1 MNLRILKFAMIIAFL
16 SSSFCLAGNQETI
29 KFSGKSYQKDSITGS
44 GITFT
49 KINEQEVKNLALL
62 GKVWGFLKYHHPEI
76 GSGNYNWDKELFKI
90 LEETKSASTNK
101 ERDQLLL
108 DWINSFGEIKENKT
122 KDTEDDAY
130 LKPDREWITTEISSA
145 ELQNKLLEIYEN
157 RISSSKMHYVDYASK
172 SVKNPAFINEEAY
185 ENIPYPDTGIRL
197 VGLFR
202 YWNIIHYFYPY
213 KDIIEKNWNIIL
225 AEYIPQFVETK
236 NELEYEKVFLKLIA
250 EVKDTHANLAGET
263 NEISKELGTYF
274 PPVHLRFIN
283 DQLVI
288 DDIYESE
295 KIDQLPVK
303 VGDVITK
310 INGKKVSAI
319 VEEKIPYSPASNQAT
334 RLRNIS
340 YLILR
345 NTESSSNIQIKN
357 ENGLKEVEL
366 PLFKYD
372 DLDFYL
378 LFRESSETKSY
389 KILED
394 NIGYID
400 LGIIKQKEISDIKKE
415 LIDTKGIVVDIRNY
429 PNDFV
434 VYSLGR
440 FLVPKRNSFV
450 KFTTMNLNNP
460 GEFNFDRSKK
470 LGSNKKSAYQ
480 GKVVLL
486 VDERTQSQ
494 AEFTAMG
501 FQAAPNTTVIGST
514 TAGADGNYSRII
526 LPGGLATGISGI
538 GVFYP
543 DGSPT
548 QRIGIVPDIE
558 IKPSVEGIRNGK
570 DELLEKAIE
579 VINK

>member
-1 MNLRILKFAMIIAFL
+1 MIIAL
-16 SSSFCLAGNQETI
+16 LNSSFCLAGNQKTI
-29 KFSGKSYQKDSITGS
+29 KFSAKSYQKDSITGS

-76 GSGNYNWDKELFKI
+76 ASGNYNWDNELFKI

-101 ERDQLLL
+101 ERDQILL
-108 DWINSFGEIKENKT
+108 DWINSFGEIKKKKT
-122 KDTEDDAY
+122 NDTEDDAY
-130 LKPDREWITTEISSA
+130 LKPDHEWITTEISSA

-202 YWNIIHYFYPY
+202 YWNVIHYFYPY
-213 KDIIEKNWNIIL
+213 KDIIDKNWNIIL
-225 AEYIPQFVETK
+225 AEYISQFVETK
-236 NELEYEKVFLKLIA
+236 SELEYEKVFLKLIA
-250 EVKDTHANLAGET
+250 EVKDTHANLAGES

-295 KIDQLPVK
+295 KINQLPVK

-372 DLDFYL
+372 DLNFYL
-378 LFRESSETKSY
+378 LFRQSSETKSY

-548 QRIGIVPDIE
+548 QRIGIVPDID

-579 VINK
+579 VIKN

>member
-1 MNLRILKFAMIIAFL
+1 MNLRILKFAMIIAL
-16 SSSFCLAGNQETI
+16 LNSSFCLAGNQKTI
-29 KFSGKSYQKDSITGS
+29 KFSAKSYQKDSITGS

-76 GSGNYNWDKELFKI
+76 ASGKYNWDNELFQVLK
-90 LEETKSASTNK
+90 ETKSASTNK
-101 ERDQLLL
+101 ERDQILL
-108 DWINSFGEIKENKT
+108 DWINSYGEIKKNKT
-122 KDTEDDAY
+122 KETADDAY
-130 LKPDREWITTEISSA
+130 LKPDHKWITTAITSA

-213 KDIIEKNWNIIL
+213 KDIIDKNWNIIL

-250 EVKDTHANLAGET
+250 EVKDTHANLSGET

-310 INGKKVSAI
+310 INGKKISEI

-415 LIDTKGIVVDIRNY
+415 LINTKGIVVDIRNY

-501 FQAAPNTTVIGST
+501 FQASPNTTVIGST

-548 QRIGIVPDIE
+548 QRIGILPDIE

>member
-1 MNLRILKFAMIIAFL
+1 MNLRILKFAMIIAL
-16 SSSFCLAGNQETI
+16 LNSSLCLAGKQNTI
-29 KFSGKSYQKDSITGS
+29 KFSAKSYQKDSITGS
-44 GITFT
+44 GISFS
-49 KINEQEVKNLALL
+49 KINEQEVENLALL
-62 GKVWGFLKYHHPEI
+62 GKIWGFLKYHHPEI
-76 GSGNYNWDKELFKI
+76 ASGNYNWDKELFKI

-101 ERDQLLL
+101 ERDQILL
-108 DWINSFGEIKENKT
+108 DWINSFGEIKKNKT
-122 KDTEDDAY
+122 NDTEDDAY
-130 LKPDREWITTEISSA
+130 LKPDHKWITTEISSA

-172 SVKNPAFINEEAY
+172 SVKNPAFLNEEAY

-213 KDIIEKNWNIIL
+213 KDIIDKNWNIIL

-345 NTESSSNIQIKN
+345 NTEPSSNIQIKN
-357 ENGLKEVEL
+357 ENGLKKVEL

-378 LFRESSETKSY
+378 LFRQSSETKSY

-434 VYSLGR
+434 IYTLGR
-440 FLVPKRNSFV
+440 FLVPERNSFV

-460 GEFNFDRSKK
+460 GEFNFGKSKK

-501 FQAAPNTTVIGST
+501 FQASPNTTVIGST
-514 TAGADGNYSRII
+514 TAGADGNYSRIL

-558 IKPSVEGIRNGK
+558 ITPSVEGIRNGK

-579 VINK
+579 VIKK

>member
-1 MNLRILKFAMIIAFL
+1 MNLRILKFAMIIAL
-16 SSSFCLAGNQETI
+16 LNSSFCLAGNQKTI
-29 KFSGKSYQKDSITGS
+29 KFSAKSYQKDSITGS

-49 KINEQEVKNLALL
+49 KINDQEVKNLALL
-62 GKVWGFLKYHHPEI
+62 GEVWGFLKYHHPEI
-76 GSGNYNWDKELFKI
+76 ASGNYNWDNELFKI

-101 ERDQLLL
+101 ERDQILL
-108 DWINSFGEIKENKT
+108 DWINSFGEIKKNKT
-122 KDTEDDAY
+122 NDTEYDAY
-130 LKPDREWITTEISSA
+130 LKPDHEWITTEISSA

-172 SVKNPAFINEEAY
+172 NVKNPAFLNEEAY
-185 ENIPYPDTGIRL
+185 ENIPYPETGIRL

-213 KDIIEKNWNIIL
+213 KDIIDKNWNSIL
-225 AEYIPQFVETK
+225 SEYIPEFVETK

-310 INGKKVSAI
+310 INGKKISEI

-378 LFRESSETKSY
+378 LFRQSSETKSY

-501 FQAAPNTTVIGST
+501 FQASPNTTVIGST

-548 QRIGIVPDIE
+548 QRIGILPDIE
-558 IKPSVEGIRNGK
+558 ITPSLEGIRNGK

>member
-1 MNLRILKFAMIIAFL
+1 MIIAL
-16 SSSFCLAGNQETI
+16 LNSSFCLAGNQKTI
-29 KFSGKSYQKDSITGS
+29 KFSAKSYQKDSITGS

-49 KINEQEVKNLALL
+49 KINDQEVKNLALL
-62 GKVWGFLKYHHPEI
+62 GEVWGFLKYHHPEI
-76 GSGNYNWDKELFKI
+76 ASGNYNWDNELFKI

-101 ERDQLLL
+101 ERDQILL
-108 DWINSFGEIKENKT
+108 DWINSFGEIKKNKT
-122 KDTEDDAY
+122 NDTEYDAY
-130 LKPDREWITTEISSA
+130 LKPDHEWITTEISSA

-172 SVKNPAFINEEAY
+172 NVKNPAFLNEEAY
-185 ENIPYPDTGIRL
+185 ENIPYPETGIRL

-213 KDIIEKNWNIIL
+213 KDIIDKNWNSIL
-225 AEYIPQFVETK
+225 SEYIPEFVETK

-310 INGKKVSAI
+310 INGKKISEI

-378 LFRESSETKSY
+378 LFRQSSETKSY

-501 FQAAPNTTVIGST
+501 FQASPNTTVIGST

-548 QRIGIVPDIE
+548 QRIGILPDIE
-558 IKPSVEGIRNGK
+558 ITPSLEGIRNGK

>member
-1 MNLRILKFAMIIAFL
+1 MNLRILKFAMIIAL
-16 SSSFCLAGNQETI
+16 LNSSFCLAGNQKTI
-29 KFSGKSYQKDSITGS
+29 KFSAKSYQKDSITGS

-76 GSGNYNWDKELFKI
+76 ASGNYNWDNELFKI

-101 ERDQLLL
+101 ERDQILL
-108 DWINSFGEIKENKT
+108 DWINSFGEIKKKKT
-122 KDTEDDAY
+122 NDTEDDAY
-130 LKPDREWITTEISSA
+130 LKPDHEWITTEISSA

-202 YWNIIHYFYPY
+202 YWNVIHYFYPY
-213 KDIIEKNWNIIL
+213 KDIIDKNWNIIL
-225 AEYIPQFVETK
+225 AEYISQFVETK
-236 NELEYEKVFLKLIA
+236 SELEYEKVFLKLIA
-250 EVKDTHANLAGET
+250 EVKDTHANLAGES

-295 KIDQLPVK
+295 KINQLPVK

-372 DLDFYL
+372 DLNFYL
-378 LFRESSETKSY
+378 LFRQSSETKSY

-548 QRIGIVPDIE
+548 QRIGIVPDID

-579 VINK
+579 VIKN